1 MLSFFQPLL
10 NCLNCLNC
18 GCIFSKILKLY
29 RRQSLNLAVATR
41 EIMRRVLQK
50 ILAALR
56 SVHVE
61 KIDRVKILGINP
73 SFDFLLERSRQ

>member
-1 MLSFFQPLL
+1 
-10 NCLNCLNC
+10 
-18 GCIFSKILKLY
+18 
-29 RRQSLNLAVATR
+29 LNLAVATR